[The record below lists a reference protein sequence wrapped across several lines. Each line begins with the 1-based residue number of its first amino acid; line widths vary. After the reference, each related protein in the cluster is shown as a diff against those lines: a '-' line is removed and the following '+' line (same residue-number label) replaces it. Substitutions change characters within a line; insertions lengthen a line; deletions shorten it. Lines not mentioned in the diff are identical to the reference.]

1 MPVRLRAALEYFAIV
16 FAAGFLLGTFRTL
29 LVIPRT
35 GELVATLIEVPIML
49 VIAWFAC
56 RWIMRQFPQID
67 TVQSA
72 LVVGGAA
79 LLLLLMAEALLS
91 VALSGFSLSQH
102 LALYRELPVQ
112 IGLLGQICFSLFP
125 LISLK
130 LRTV

>member
-1 MPVRLRAALEYFAIV
+1 MPVRLRAALGYFAIV

-35 GELVATLIEVPIML
+35 GELLGTILELPIML
-49 VIAWFAC
+49 VIAWYSC
-56 RWIMRQFPQID
+56 RSIMRRFRQID
-67 TVQSA
+67 TVQAA

-91 VALSGFSLSQH
+91 VALFGLSLSQH
-102 LALYRELPVQ
+102 LALYRKLPVQ

-125 LISLK
+125 LISLN